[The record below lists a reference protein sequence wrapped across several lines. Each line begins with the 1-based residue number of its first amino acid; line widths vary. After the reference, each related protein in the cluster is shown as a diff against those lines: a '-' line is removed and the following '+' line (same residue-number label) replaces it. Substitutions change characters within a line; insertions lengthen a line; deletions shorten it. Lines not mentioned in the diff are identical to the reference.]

1 MNKNK
6 IIIILLT
13 VLCVCGGIFAA
24 NAADGILPALNRE
37 TQATADSAEASAE
50 SEAQQKNGSHEDNS
64 APESES
70 GADEKDN
77 TENAGNGTTQGKET
91 TSGSSSTAQQGQA
104 ELPKSNAA
112 EEQQPENSRITV
124 TISVTC
130 KNALAY
136 AENLPDRDK
145 NKKQELTEKLPQSG
159 YILQSTK
166 YTAAQGET
174 VFDVLSAVCAENGV
188 ALEYQTKSYIQG
200 IGGLKTFDCGGSS
213 GWMYRVN
220 GTSPSKGASKYTLSD
235 GDVIEWYYV
244 TGPGDN

>member
-37 TQATADSAEASAE
+37 TQTTADSAEVSAE
-50 SEAQQKNGSHEDNS
+50 SEAQKETGSHEDNS
-64 APESES
+64 AAERES
-70 GADEKDN
+70 GTDEKDN
-77 TENAGNGTTQGKET
+77 TENAGNGTTRSKET
-91 TSGSSSTAQQGQA
+91 TSGGSSTAQQGQA
-104 ELPKSNAA
+104 EPQKNNAA

-130 KNALAY
+130 KNAL
-136 AENLPDRDK
+136 DK
-145 NKKQELTEKLPQSG
+145 GADVPQSG
-159 YILQSTK
+159 YILRSTK

-188 ALEYQTKSYIQG
+188 SLEYQSKSYIQG

-220 GTSPSKGASKYTLSD
+220 GETVMKAASKCTLSD

-244 TGPGDN
+244 TGPGDR

>member
-13 VLCVCGGIFAA
+13 VLCVCGGIFTA
-24 NAADGILPALNRE
+24 NAADGILPELNRE
-37 TQATADSAEASAE
+37 TQTTADSAEVSAE
-50 SEAQQKNGSHEDNS
+50 SEAQKETGSHEDNS
-64 APESES
+64 AAERESS
-70 GADEKDN
+70 ADKKDN
-77 TENAGNGTTQGKET
+77 TETAGNGTTRSSEAA
-91 TSGSSSTAQQGQA
+91 SGGSSTAQKEQA
-104 ELPKSNAA
+104 EPKKNNAA

-130 KNALAY
+130 KNAL
-136 AENLPDRDK
+136 DK
-145 NKKQELTEKLPQSG
+145 GANVPQSG
-159 YILQSTK
+159 YILQSTE

-188 ALEYQTKSYIQG
+188 SLEYQSKSYIQG
-200 IGGLKTFDCGGSS
+200 IGGLKTFDCGRSS

-220 GTSPSKGASKYTLSD
+220 GTSPNKAASKYTLSD

-244 TGPGDN
+244 TGPGDK

>member
-37 TQATADSAEASAE
+37 TQTTADSAEVSAE
-50 SEAQQKNGSHEDNS
+50 SEAQKETGSHEDNS
-64 APESES
+64 AAERES
-70 GADEKDN
+70 G
-77 TENAGNGTTQGKET
+77 TTRSKET
-91 TSGSSSTAQQGQA
+91 TSGGSSTAQQGQA
-104 ELPKSNAA
+104 EPQKNNAA
-112 EEQQPENSRITV
+112 EEQQSENGRITV

-130 KNALAY
+130 KNAL
-136 AENLPDRDK
+136 DK
-145 NKKQELTEKLPQSG
+145 GADVPQSG
-159 YILQSTK
+159 YILRSTK

-188 ALEYQTKSYIQG
+188 SLEYQSKSYIQG

-220 GTSPSKGASKYTLSD
+220 GETVMKAASKCTLSD

-244 TGPGDN
+244 TDPGDK

>member
-24 NAADGILPALNRE
+24 NAADGILPALDRE
-37 TQATADSAEASAE
+37 TQTTADSAEVSAE

-70 GADEKDN
+70 GASEKDN
-77 TENAGNGTTQGKET
+77 TENAGNGTTQGEET
-91 TSGSSSTAQQGQA
+91 TSGSFSTAQQGQA
-104 ELPKSNAA
+104 EPQKNNAA

-130 KNALAY
+130 KNAL
-136 AENLPDRDK
+136 DK
-145 NKKQELTEKLPQSG
+145 GADVPQSG

-188 ALEYQTKSYIQG
+188 ALEYQSKAYIQG
-200 IGGLKTFDCGGSS
+200 IGGLREKDCGGSS

-220 GTSPSKGASKYTLSD
+220 GTSPNKAASKYTLSD

>member
-37 TQATADSAEASAE
+37 TQTTADSAEVSAE
-50 SEAQQKNGSHEDNS
+50 SEAQKEPGSHEDNS
-64 APESES
+64 AAERES
-70 GADEKDN
+70 GTDEKDN
-77 TENAGNGTTQGKET
+77 TENAGNGTTRSKET
-91 TSGSSSTAQQGQA
+91 TSGGSSTAQQGQA
-104 ELPKSNAA
+104 EPQKNNAA

-130 KNALAY
+130 KNAL
-136 AENLPDRDK
+136 DK
-145 NKKQELTEKLPQSG
+145 GADVPQSG
-159 YILQSTK
+159 YILQSTE

-188 ALEYQTKSYIQG
+188 SLEYQSKSYIQG

-220 GTSPSKGASKYTLSD
+220 GIAPSKGASKYTLSD

-244 TGPGDN
+244 TGPGDK

>member
-1 MNKNK
+1 MNINK

-24 NAADGILPALNRE
+24 NAADGILPELNRE
-37 TQATADSAEASAE
+37 TQTTAGSAEVSAE
-50 SEAQQKNGSHEDNS
+50 SEAQKEPGSHEDNS
-64 APESES
+64 AAERESS
-70 GADEKDN
+70 ADKKDN
-77 TENAGNGTTQGKET
+77 TETAGNGTTRSSEAA
-91 TSGSSSTAQQGQA
+91 SGGSSTAQKEQA
-104 ELPKSNAA
+104 EPKKNNAA

-130 KNALAY
+130 KNAL
-136 AENLPDRDK
+136 DK
-145 NKKQELTEKLPQSG
+145 GANVPQSG
-159 YILQSTK
+159 YILQSTE

-188 ALEYQTKSYIQG
+188 SLEYQSKSYIQG
-200 IGGLKTFDCGGSS
+200 IGGLKTFDCGRSS

-220 GTSPSKGASKYTLSD
+220 GTSPNKAASKYTLSD

-244 TGPGDN
+244 TGPGDK